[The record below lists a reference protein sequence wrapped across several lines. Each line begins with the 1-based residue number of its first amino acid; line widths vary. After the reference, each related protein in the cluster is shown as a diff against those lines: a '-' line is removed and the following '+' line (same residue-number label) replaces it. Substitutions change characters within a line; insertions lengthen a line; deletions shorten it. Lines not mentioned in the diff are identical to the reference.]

1 MVYAMKN
8 CTDSNDSS
16 SCKGNYVTETI
27 AQNSKSSE
35 DEIRSRTAKRRREK
49 TKISSP
55 ATISINGVI
64 NIHNAS
70 NVHFGHTYRNE
81 SIAQN
86 SVLPEPIVEKSD
98 KFKGLLASDREI
110 SNQHRITVSSHVGSN
125 WRHLGNELGGFS
137 NSQMD
142 QLEEKFKA
150 QLIPFDEMICQ
161 LILKWENHSQIKPTI
176 GKLAQALFKCQMNS
190 ALLALIALEK
200 FN

>member
-1 MVYAMKN
+1 M
-8 CTDSNDSS
+8 
-16 SCKGNYVTETI
+16 
-27 AQNSKSSE
+27 
-35 DEIRSRTAKRRREK
+35 
-49 TKISSP
+49 
-55 ATISINGVI
+55 
-64 NIHNAS
+64 
-70 NVHFGHTYRNE
+70 
-81 SIAQN
+81 
-86 SVLPEPIVEKSD
+86 
-98 KFKGLLASDREI
+98 LASDREI

-200 FN
+200 FNWKSTKVYWWIHEINRVRLLTITETYSMGIEGLEVFEY

>member
-55 ATISINGVI
+55 ATISINGGKFCKKKKINKYIPSTNLNHNFAFLGVI

-98 KFKGLLASDREI
+98 KFKGNKIPAHFKT
-110 SNQHRITVSSHVGSN
+110 Q
-125 WRHLGNELGGFS
+125 NETSLRY
-137 NSQMD
+137 
-142 QLEEKFKA
+142 
-150 QLIPFDEMICQ
+150 
-161 LILKWENHSQIKPTI
+161 
-176 GKLAQALFKCQMNS
+176 
-190 ALLALIALEK
+190 
-200 FN
+200 